1 MWSVYPWS
9 DAILSRHYVVVRHAG
24 LARVLPELDSPS
36 WDDHRQ
42 VGIGELH
49 CDRSKEKTQGKK
61 PLS

>member
-36 WDDHRQ
+36 WDDKSGS
-42 VGIGELH
+42 VN
-49 CDRSKEKTQGKK
+49 CTVTV
-61 PLS
+61 